1 MITKLFRNAYLATK
15 RFMKLSMDNGL
26 HWEGAGNNILFLMH
40 LVLDF

>member
-26 HWEGAGNNILFLMH
+26 HWEAAGNNILFLMH